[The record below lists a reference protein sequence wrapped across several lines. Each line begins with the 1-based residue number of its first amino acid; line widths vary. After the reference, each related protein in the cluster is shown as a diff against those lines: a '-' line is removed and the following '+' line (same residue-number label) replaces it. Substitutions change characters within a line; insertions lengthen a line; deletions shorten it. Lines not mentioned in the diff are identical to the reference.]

1 MNVSGL
7 RSSLSMKDIGQE
19 MYGLIVRL
27 YPICR
32 SITGQGLRKTLDIIK
47 DHIPLEVREVPTGTK
62 VFDWTVPREWNIKD
76 AYIKDS
82 RGNRVIDFCQSNLH
96 VVSYS
101 VPVKRKVS
109 LTELKKHLFS
119 LPEYPGWI
127 PYRTSYYKE
136 DWGFCLTHKRLL
148 ALEEEEYEVCID
160 SSLKDGHLTYG
171 ECYLRGKTEE
181 EFLISCHVCHPSLC
195 NDNLSGAV
203 LATFLSKI
211 LSQLPVRYSYRFLF
225 IPGTI
230 GSITWLA
237 RNEVAAS
244 RIRHGLV
251 IAGVGDEGKIT
262 YKRSRRGNSIVD
274 RAAEFVL
281 RQSGEPFEVQAFS
294 PYGYDERQFC
304 SPGFNLPVG
313 CFQRTPFGR
322 YAEYHTSADNLE
334 FIKSEKLADS
344 LAKCLS
350 IIDVVDSNDTYLN
363 TLPKCEPQLGKRGLY
378 EQVGGDSQSK
388 KLQLAILW
396 VLNLSDGNH
405 SLLDIS
411 EKAGIEFGLIRE
423 AAEVLLEHSLLE
435 QSASAL

>member
-1 MNVSGL
+1 
-7 RSSLSMKDIGQE
+7 
-19 MYGLIVRL
+19 
-27 YPICR
+27 
-32 SITGQGLRKTLDIIK
+32 
-47 DHIPLEVREVPTGTK
+47 
-62 VFDWTVPREWNIKD
+62 
-76 AYIKDS
+76 
-82 RGNRVIDFCQSNLH
+82 
-96 VVSYS
+96 
-101 VPVKRKVS
+101 
-109 LTELKKHLFS
+109 
-119 LPEYPGWI
+119 
-127 PYRTSYYKE
+127 
-136 DWGFCLTHKRLL
+136 
-148 ALEEEEYEVCID
+148 
-160 SSLKDGHLTYG
+160 
-171 ECYLRGKTEE
+171 
-181 EFLISCHVCHPSLC
+181 
-195 NDNLSGAV
+195 
-203 LATFLSKI
+203 
-211 LSQLPVRYSYRFLF
+211 VRYSYRFLF